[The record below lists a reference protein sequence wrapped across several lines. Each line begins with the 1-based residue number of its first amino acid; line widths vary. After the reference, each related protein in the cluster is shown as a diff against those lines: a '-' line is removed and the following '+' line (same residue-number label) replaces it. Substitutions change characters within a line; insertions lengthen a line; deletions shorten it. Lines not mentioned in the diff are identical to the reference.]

1 MLKRLC
7 VAVSFGLLV
16 LTGASAVE
24 LRGAMPVNITSDTA
38 ANAKNIAFDEAR
50 RQIIADTLRQ
60 YADVSMLKSA
70 LSDASASELIG
81 LIAMSGIDSEQ
92 VSDTTY
98 SADISMTLDA
108 DAVRAWLTEKGVQ
121 NWLPDDTKQDVFVAF
136 VTLPNG
142 LESWA
147 ELKSVAR
154 AEQVELDTKHI
165 SGNNVRVE
173 LPVSKRGAFTIALR
187 EAGWRYA
194 NQDGNLRV
202 WK

>member
-70 LSDASASELIG
+70 LSDAPASELIG

>member
-60 YADVSMLKSA
+60 YADVNMLKSA

>member
-1 MLKRLC
+1 MLRFLLIT
-7 VAVSFGLLV
+7 VSFGLLV

-24 LRGAMPVNITSDTA
+24 LQGMMPVNITSDTA

-50 RQIIADTLRQ
+50 RQIITDSLRQ
-60 YADVSMLKSA
+60 YADVNMLKTA
-70 LSDASASELIG
+70 LDEAKSSELVG
-81 LIAMSGIDSEQ
+81 LIATSSIDGEQ

-98 SADISMTLDA
+98 SADIKMTLDTN
-108 DAVRAWLTEKGVQ
+108 AVRQWLADKAVQ
-121 NWLPDDTKQDVFVAF
+121 NWLPEDGKQDVFVAF
-136 VTLPNG
+136 VTLPDG
-142 LESWA
+142 LKSWA

-154 AEQVELDTKHI
+154 KEQTDLNTKHI
-165 SGNNVRVE
+165 SGHVVRIE

-194 NQDGNLRV
+194 DQDGNLRV

>member
-1 MLKRLC
+1 MLKKLV

-24 LRGAMPVNITSDTA
+24 LQGAMPVNITSDTA

-50 RQIIADTLRQ
+50 RQIISDALRQ
-60 YADVSMLKSA
+60 YADVDMLKNA
-70 LSDASASELIG
+70 LSDAKSSELIG
-81 LIAMSGIDSEQ
+81 LVSSSSIDGEQ

-98 SADISMTLDA
+98 SANVSMTLDA
-108 DAVRAWLTEKGVQ
+108 DVVRAWLMEKGVQ
-121 NWLPDDTKQDVFVAF
+121 NWLPDDSKQDVFVTF

-142 LESWA
+142 LESWM

-165 SGNNVRVE
+165 SGNTVRLE
-173 LPVSKRGAFTIALR
+173 MPVSKRGRFTIALR
-187 EAGWRYA
+187 EAGWKYA
-194 NQDGNLRV
+194 NQDGNLRI

>member
-108 DAVRAWLTEKGVQ
+108 DAVRTWLTEKGVQ

>member
-98 SADISMTLDA
+98 SADISMTLDT

-121 NWLPDDTKQDVFVAF
+121 NWLPDDTKQDVFVTF

-194 NQDGNLRV
+194 NQDGKLRV

>member
-60 YADVSMLKSA
+60 YADVNMLKSA

-98 SADISMTLDA
+98 SADISMTLDT